1 MRTLDLSAAGS
12 EYDGGR
18 STISAARFPPPGYM
32 MAAFIGLL
40 MLQTR
45 FPRPPGDIGHP
56 QTFAFPVRRVVVA
69 GANPQRV
76 VRGEADGLIESFID
90 AARVLAA
97 DGACAIGTSCGFLAL
112 HQHALSSAL
121 PVPVATS
128 SLLQC
133 AWLPSVLPSGRMPGI
148 VTIDK
153 AALSPAHLAAVGVPP
168 GTPIEGVDPRGEFA
182 TRLLNDEPTLDVVR
196 SENEVVAAAVR
207 LTQTHPDVGA
217 IVLECTN
224 MPPYAAAVARATQR
238 PVYDVVTL
246 LHWIW
251 SGVGSHRTAESA

>member
-1 MRTLDLSAAGS
+1 MKVT
-12 EYDGGR
+12 
-18 STISAARFPPPGYM
+18 
-32 MAAFIGLL
+32 MAAFFGLL

-56 QTFAFPVRRVVVA
+56 QTFRFPVRRVVVD
-69 GANPQRV
+69 GASPQRV
-76 VRGEADGLIESFID
+76 VRDEGSGLVGGFVD
-90 AARVLAA
+90 AARALIA

-112 HQHALSSAL
+112 HQRVLAAAL

-133 AWLPSVLPSGRMPGI
+133 AWLASMLPPGRRPGI

-153 AALSPAHLAAVGVPP
+153 AALTPAHLAAVDVPA
-168 GTPIEGVDPRGEFA
+168 GTPVESVDPRGEFA
-182 TRLLNDEPTLDVVR
+182 TRLLNDEPSLDIAR
-196 SENEVVAAAVR
+196 AQEEVVAAAMR
-207 LTQTHPDVGA
+207 LTRMHPDIGA

-224 MPPYAAAVARATQR
+224 MPPYATAVARATQR

-246 LHWIW
+246 LNWIW
-251 SGVGSHRTAESA
+251 NGAGVHRAGEGA

>member
-1 MRTLDLSAAGS
+1 
-12 EYDGGR
+12 
-18 STISAARFPPPGYM
+18 
-32 MAAFIGLL
+32 MAAFLGLL

-56 QTFAFPVRRVVVA
+56 HTFAFPVRRVVVG
-69 GANPQRV
+69 GADPQRV
-76 VRGEADGLIESFID
+76 VREEATGLVERFID
-90 AARVLAA
+90 VARALVA
-97 DGACAIGTSCGFLAL
+97 DGACSIGTSCGFLAL
-112 HQHALSSAL
+112 HQCALSAAL

-133 AWLPSVLPSGRMPGI
+133 AWLASVLPSGRKPGI

-168 GTPIEGVDPRGEFA
+168 GTPIEGVDPQGEFA
-182 TRLLNDEPTLDVVR
+182 TRLLNDEPTLDLER
-196 SENEVVAAAVR
+196 AEAEVVAAAVR

-246 LHWIW
+246 LNWLW
-251 SGVGSHRTAESA
+251 SGAVARRTGGSA